1 MSFWKSK
8 TEKFSTVN
16 YNITL
21 GLETSTPFDGFH
33 YENKTQESANEN
45 ERRKY
50 CLTPG
55 KKSLEEDGREFLFPM
70 QSFSLS
76 LPPSRPIDSAQM
88 LVSVRRLVGSTQA
101 LVSMSSTG
109 WC

>member
-21 GLETSTPFDGFH
+21 GLEKSTPFDGFH

-70 QSFSLS
+70 QSFSL
-76 LPPSRPIDSAQM
+76 PPSLSSNRLCPNAC
-88 LVSVRRLVGSTQA
+88 VSEEAGWLYTG
-101 LVSMSSTG
+101 VS
-109 WC
+109 